1 ASHCPLRKPKLLRS
15 RRGIYA
21 ALQLQ
26 PGVETPVV
34 TALQSTML
42 FPELFAR
49 STSYV
54 ANETDFYMNFKAS
67 YVAPNFTDDFGEPS
81 VRLWFCTSL
90 NLLLML
96 MSRST
101 AARRLQAGIGLLS
114 FRIPSR
120 EVLHFIENN
129 HFRCWSRRYI
139 DFFVNV
145 PSKDFVVP
153 PHCMTSL
160 ALIRLPG
167 NFQQFFDFAWS
178 KTSHGVNRFMHI
190 PMRRSDFARFENT
203 SEEDHWV
210 SCELA
215 VQLLRARY

>member
-1 ASHCPLRKPKLLRS
+1 MLNFCFCPRSAVWLASF
-15 RRGIYA
+15 G
-21 ALQLQ
+21 LQLLL
-26 PGVETPVV
+26 ET
-34 TALQSTML
+34 
-42 FPELFAR
+42 
-49 STSYV
+49 
-54 ANETDFYMNFKAS
+54 
-67 YVAPNFTDDFGEPS
+67 APAE
-81 VRLWFCTSL
+81 
-90 NLLLML
+90 
-96 MSRST
+96 

-215 VQLLRARY
+215 VSMEVSFLPSQATGQGRHSAKSWGGGGGASAGLRSMRQLKFDVNGSNFTMKMAGLFDAWSLGL

>member
-1 ASHCPLRKPKLLRS
+1 MAGRRRAEFAVAIHDCKSDREKPVSSSFKKSLAAALEVEFDFDQDLPADARGKSSIACWTCGRRATLREIVISSIVFQQWMRLRL
-15 RRGIYA
+15 RPFNKQLPATLQTRGIYA

-101 AARRLQAGIGLLS
+101 ASYFG
-114 FRIPSR
+114 
-120 EVLHFIENN
+120 
-129 HFRCWSRRYI
+129 
-139 DFFVNV
+139 
-145 PSKDFVVP
+145 
-153 PHCMTSL
+153 
-160 ALIRLPG
+160 
-167 NFQQFFDFAWS
+167 
-178 KTSHGVNRFMHI
+178 
-190 PMRRSDFARFENT
+190 
-203 SEEDHWV
+203 
-210 SCELA
+210 
-215 VQLLRARY
+215 